1 MIIICRYFNIAY
13 ITSVRSRLV
22 IGQGRVGL
30 GPLLTDPLG
39 LRVTNLPARPD
50 PVKSGSGLGMTCPTL
65 EPAKKPAKKYT

>member
-1 MIIICRYFNIAY
+1 MILCLLLKMIFC
-13 ITSVRSRLV
+13 TLTTRLV